1 MHEAPLL
8 VDPMSEMLA
17 LSTGKSTKNII
28 VTALEVTGPFDWPA
42 YKIAAEKTAEKFPQV
57 RRRIKEVKVGRRFLL
72 HWEHR
77 SDLHMPVFFSEMPEG
92 DDGDPLLKRFLDHL
106 APRLDRDWNLFDEV
120 AAELHAV
127 KVADEHHILACMFH
141 HIAAD
146 AGTAAE
152 YGKELF
158 SNYHEIVKGEKPEW
172 AYHQIS
178 VSSSRKRKV
187 VPHKT
192 SRIEFFN
199 DFKRDLRRLAEKS
212 ALLVGSGKAGDTR
225 QHHVRRVL
233 TVEDTERLTR
243 LSLRRGAS
251 SVDLL
256 TAGLNMAVDQWN
268 AARGVA
274 PGVVT
279 TSLSVNLRGRF
290 EGYGETNNSSLLFF
304 RTTPEERKDAAQLTR
319 SLALTRIRHFRRQA
333 DLKWL
338 RNTVKGLKALAYF
351 PFRIK
356 RRIVDFMVNRHEF
369 TIAIGLLGVLW
380 PKLKNGK
387 PTAESFLTSTGDLS
401 VTGVY
406 GLGYKLLSSTRV
418 LLIVYAFDNRLNLV
432 LSTSASLFTH
442 DETERFLDLFVGN
455 LLTNPL
461 QDGAPPASVPPDGKT
476 HHTV

>member
-28 VTALEVTGPFDWPA
+28 LTALEVTGPFDEPA
-42 YKIAAEKTAEKFPQV
+42 FRIAAEKAAEKFPQV
-57 RRRIKEVKVGRRFLL
+57 RRRIKEVKVGRKFQL

-77 SDLHMPVFFSEMPEG
+77 SDLHMPVFFSEMREG
-92 DDGDPLLKRFLDHL
+92 DPGEPLVKRFLAHL

-120 AAELHAV
+120 AAEIHAV

-152 YGKELF
+152 YGKVIF
-158 SNYHEIVKGEKPEW
+158 SHYHEIVTGEEPDW
-172 AYHQIS
+172 AYHEVA

-187 VPHKT
+187 VPHKA
-192 SRIEFFN
+192 SRSEFFA
-199 DFKRDLRRLAEKS
+199 DLKRDLSRLLEKPV
-212 ALLVGSGKAGDTR
+212 LLVGSGKPGDTG
-225 QHHVRRVL
+225 QHHLRRVL

-243 LSLRRGAS
+243 VSLGRGAS

-256 TAGLNMAVDQWN
+256 AAGLNMAVDQWN
-268 AARGVA
+268 AARGVP
-274 PGVVT
+274 PGLVT

-304 RTTPEERKDAAQLTR
+304 RTTPEERKDADQLTR
-319 SLALTRIRHFRRQA
+319 TLALTRIRHFRKQA

-356 RRIVDFMVNRHEF
+356 RKIVDFMVNRHEF
-369 TIAIGLLGVLW
+369 SIAIGVLGVLW

-387 PTAESFLTSTGDLS
+387 PTAESFLTKTGNLS
-401 VTGVY
+401 VKGVY
-406 GLGYKLLSSTRV
+406 GIGYKLLSSTRV

-442 DETERFLDLFVGN
+442 DETEKFLDLFVGN
-455 LLTNPL
+455 LLSSSLQNDFGAQSTPL
-461 QDGAPPASVPPDGKT
+461 DGEKQHNV
-476 HHTV
+476 